1 MEAGA
6 VVSLVIGTVV
16 VLSVPVL
23 VWSTAIVNVYKNAWA
38 RIAHSSKAVATRVAV
53 AMGAR

>member
-23 VWSTAIVNVYKNAWA
+23 VWSTAIVNVYNNAWA